1 MDLVTGALGKL
12 PSKLLELLKDE
23 YKLQTGVKDQIRR
36 LSRELT
42 SMHEALDKVA
52 KVPPD
57 QLDKPV
63 LLWACDVREASYDL
77 EDIIDTFL
85 VRVHG
90 PPKEPAE
97 EAILG
102 RFMKKVVELLSLSMI
117 KARHEIAGAI
127 DVISKHLEELE
138 KLRQRYKVDG
148 IVPKPAATT
157 SIDPRLSAH
166 RTKASQLV
174 GIDEQRDKLI
184 QILTQ
189 GDHSMQPNQEE
200 ETKIVS
206 VVVVGGL
213 GKTTLVKAVYEKLTM
228 NIPYKAFVPV
238 GQNPDLKKTLQ
249 DILIDL
255 DKQRDTPVIIATL
268 DARQLI
274 DKLRELLRAKRY
286 INFLY

>member
-23 YKLQTGVKDQIRR
+23 YKLQTGIKDQIRR
-36 LSRELT
+36 LSRELS

-63 LLWACDVREASYDL
+63 LRWACDVREASYDL

-97 EAILG
+97 EDIFG

-138 KLRQRYKVDG
+138 KLRQRYKVN
-148 IVPKPAATT
+148 VPKPAATT
-157 SIDPRLSAH
+157 SIDPRLSALY
-166 RTKASQLV
+166 TKASQLV

-184 QILTQ
+184 QMLTQ
-189 GDHSMQPNQEE
+189 WDHSMQPNQEE

-206 VVVVGGL
+206 VVGVGGL

>member
-97 EAILG
+97 EAIFG
-102 RFMKKVVELLSLSMI
+102 RFMKKVVELLSLSKI

-138 KLRQRYKVDG
+138 KLPQRYKVN
-148 IVPKPAATT
+148 VPKPAATT

-184 QILTQ
+184 QKLTQ
-189 GDHSMQPNQEE
+189 GDQSMQPNQE

-206 VVVVGGL
+206 VVGVGGL
-213 GKTTLVKAVYEKLTM
+213 GKTTLVRAVYEKLTM
-228 NIPYKAFVPV
+228 NIDITYKAFVPV
-238 GQNPDLKKTLQ
+238 GQNPDSKKTLQ

-274 DKLRELLRAKRY
+274 DKLREFLRDKRY

>member
-23 YKLQTGVKDQIRR
+23 YKLQTGIKDQIRR
-36 LSRELT
+36 LSRELS

-63 LLWACDVREASYDL
+63 LLWTCDVREASYDL

-102 RFMKKVVELLSLSMI
+102 RFMKKVVELLSLSKI

-138 KLRQRYKVDG
+138 KLRQRYKVN
-148 IVPKPAATT
+148 VPKPAATT
-157 SIDPRLSAH
+157 SIDPRLSALY
-166 RTKASQLV
+166 TKASQLV

-184 QILTQ
+184 QKLTQ
-189 GDHSMQPNQEE
+189 GDQSMQPNQE

-206 VVVVGGL
+206 VVGVGGL
-213 GKTTLVKAVYEKLTM
+213 GKTTLVRAVYEKLTM
-228 NIPYKAFVPV
+228 NIDITYKAFVPV
-238 GQNPDLKKTLQ
+238 GRNPDSKKTLQ

>member
-23 YKLQTGVKDQIRR
+23 YKLQTGVKDQIRH

-90 PPKEPAE
+90 APKEPAE
-97 EAILG
+97 EAIFG
-102 RFMKKVVELLSLSMI
+102 RFMKKVVELLSLSKI

-184 QILTQ
+184 QKLTQ
-189 GDHSMQPNQEE
+189 GDQSMQPNQE

-206 VVVVGGL
+206 VVGVGGL

-228 NIPYKAFVPV
+228 NIRYKAFVPV

-249 DILIDL
+249 AILTDL
-255 DKQRDTPVIIATL
+255 DKQRDTPVNIATL
-268 DARQLI
+268 DERQLI
-274 DKLRELLRAKRY
+274 NELREFLRDKRY